1 MIVIR
6 PCRVAECRAVLA
18 LWQRAGAIPSPTDT
32 LVELEQLI
40 AHQGDGLLVA
50 VEDGVIVGSVIGGW
64 DGWRGNIYRL
74 AVAPEAR
81 RHGLARRLVDDAV
94 RVLRARGAH
103 RISALVER
111 HALAGDQKP
120 VRFSRLTASRL
131 LPPGRVMDFR
141 RVHADVADLLHALT
155 DLYVDRVAVD
165 DPHDGPLEWSGRRG
179 WRREEQKGQQEQR
192 AQQHAVTVSPTLPRC
207 QQMETLRA
215 PSKLN
220 AHGNSGRNPAE
231 RRAYRPS
238 LPGASRSRASA
249 TGCRRR
255 AAGADRWLGG
265 RRRPSRWRRPESAPG
280 VSGGREDSGDPGTPR
295 RFPLMRTAARGTGR

>member
-6 PCRVAECRAVLA
+6 PCRVAECPAVLA

-81 RHGLARRLVDDAV
+81 RHGLARRLVDEAV

-111 HALAGDQKP
+111 HEA
-120 VRFSRLTASRL
+120 
-131 LPPGRVMDFR
+131 
-141 RVHADVADLLHALT
+141 HAVGFWDSLT
-155 DLYVDRVAVD
+155 DQ
-165 DPHDGPLEWSGRRG
+165 G
-179 WRREEQKGQQEQR
+179 WRRDER
-192 AQQHAVTVSPTLPRC
+192 
-207 QQMETLRA
+207 MLRYI
-215 PSKLN
+215 KN
-220 AHGNSGRNPAE
+220 VDG
-231 RRAYRPS
+231 
-238 LPGASRSRASA
+238 
-249 TGCRRR
+249 
-255 AAGADRWLGG
+255 
-265 RRRPSRWRRPESAPG
+265 
-280 VSGGREDSGDPGTPR
+280 
-295 RFPLMRTAARGTGR
+295 